1 LASIVGAMKEFSHPG
16 SRQKKSVDLNHAIES
31 TLTVSRNEWKYVAD
45 VVMDFDADLPPVLC
59 LPSDINQAVLNLVV
73 NAAHAIGQTARNNA
87 RGKGTITVRT
97 RCDGDCVEIRVQ
109 DTGPGIPEEI
119 RDRVFDPFF
128 TTKEVGQGSGQ
139 GLAIVHSIVVARHGG
154 TIGFHSKMGRGTTFI
169 LRLPIGAAVTAPVAA
184 ENEWEMA
191 GCSAG

>member
-1 LASIVGAMKEFSHPG
+1 
-16 SRQKKSVDLNHAIES
+16 
-31 TLTVSRNEWKYVAD
+31 
-45 VVMDFDADLPPVLC
+45 MDFDPDLPPVLC

-73 NAAHAIGQTARNNA
+73 NAAHAIGQTARDNA
-87 RGKGTITVRT
+87 CGKGTITVRT

-139 GLAIVHSIVVARHGG
+139 GLAIVHSIVVDRHGG
-154 TIGFHSKMGRGTTFI
+154 TIGFRSKMGLGTTFI
-169 LRLPIGAAVTAPVAA
+169 LRLPIGTTVAEPVAA
-184 ENEWEMA
+184 ENEREMA
-191 GCSAG
+191 DSYAV